1 MKEIELKFLVPVAK
15 LDAIKRQTHIKSSMT
30 ENLAAHYFDTPDQIL
45 AKNSI
50 ALRIRKEGDDWVQ
63 TIKAKGDGLA
73 SRIEHNYKLDTQLT
87 NQQIAQ
93 NQLKPDLTI
102 YIDTPVEKILKK
114 FDINKLNNHLTCQY
128 ITDVDRT
135 TRQIKK
141 QWQAIEVAFDTG
153 KVIHGTDNTQAQ
165 PLQEIELELLRG
177 QEAFLFETAK
187 TWCKRYKLNLST
199 ITKAER
205 GNLLLAGKQH
215 PNAVKAALKSL
226 EVHKKMS
233 SAQFMRAVTHNCLLQ
248 IMPNASAIAAGSK
261 DGNHVHQL
269 RVGIRRLRTALK
281 FFDGF
286 SQNIQPD
293 WMPVL
298 KQTFSLLGEYRDRD
312 VLKHKTQPMLEDIGS
327 PHVEWSTDIK
337 IMPIDAVQANDF
349 QLTLLELIEFALSD
363 ADEEGKSKPAQP
375 RLVKILDK
383 LFNKIATASSHF
395 AELELEAQHDV
406 RKRLKSLRY
415 ICEFAAPIYNKKST
429 KPFIKYLEPA
439 QDVLGDYNDNIV
451 GHEFYLERSKVD
463 AQALFAVGWFLA
475 REQQSAIICADA
487 LKTVKNAPK
496 FW

>member
-1 MKEIELKFLVPVAK
+1 MKEIELKFLVPPAK
-15 LDAIKRQTHIKSSMT
+15 LDTIKRQTHIKSSVT
-30 ENLAAHYFDTPDQIL
+30 ENLAAYYFDTPDQIL
-45 AKNSI
+45 AKNGI
-50 ALRIRKEGDDWVQ
+50 ALRIRKEGSDWVQ

-73 SRIEHNYKLDTQLT
+73 SRIEHNYKLDGNLT
-87 NQQIAQ
+87 NQKIIQ
-93 NQLKPDLTI
+93 NQLKPDLKI
-102 YIDTPVEKILKK
+102 YIDTPIEKIVKK
-114 FDINKLNNHLTCQY
+114 LDINKLNNHLTCQY

-153 KVIHGTDNTQAQ
+153 KVIHGTDNNQIQ
-165 PLQEIELELLRG
+165 PLQEVELELLRG
-177 QEAFLFETAK
+177 QKDFLFETAK
-187 TWCKRYKLNLST
+187 VWCKRYKLNLST

-215 PNAVKAALKSL
+215 PNAVKADVKSL
-226 EVHKKMS
+226 EIHKNMS
-233 SAQFMRAVTHNCLLQ
+233 SAQFIRAVTHNCLLQ
-248 IMPNASAIAAGSK
+248 IMPNASAIVAGSK

-286 SQNIQPD
+286 SQNINPD
-293 WMPVL
+293 WMPML
-298 KQTFSLLGEYRDRD
+298 KQTFNLLGEYRDRD

-327 PHVEWSTDIK
+327 PHVEWSTNIK
-337 IMPIDAVQANDF
+337 VMPINAIQANDF

-363 ADEEGKSKPAQP
+363 ADEEGKSKAAQP
-375 RLVKILDK
+375 KLVKILDK
-383 LFNKIATASSHF
+383 LFNKIATASNHF
-395 AELELEAQHDV
+395 AELDLEAQHNV

-415 ICEFAAPIYNKKST
+415 ICEFVAPIYNKKST
-429 KPFIKYLEPA
+429 KAFIKYLKPA
-439 QDVLGDYNDNIV
+439 QNVLGDYNDNIV
-451 GHEFYLERSKVD
+451 GYEFYLKRSKVD

-475 REQQSAIICADA
+475 QEQQSAVICANS